1 MPALRCPMVRRPPP
15 RPSPTQPNQTPEWY
29 KDSPQ
34 AYDHRTA
41 KPRHLHAQGKQ
52 LQIYDD
58 TPPARQVAQEEPPQQ
73 EAQPYP
79 AQPYSNQPSPHV
91 QNVPRY
97 YGQPDPQ
104 AEAAPQPQQGYPQ
117 QGYPQQNY
125 PQQQQNDPQDY
136 ASQGAQDYPQ
146 DDYGPSAGQPGQP
159 TQQPLAPEQLE
170 QLVAPIALYPDQL
183 VAQILTAS
191 TYPAQIT
198 AADQMVRSMNGAP
211 PEQIAQSAGAQT
223 SWDPSIKALT
233 AFPQVLAM
241 LDGNLQWTA
250 GLGNAYYNQPQDV
263 LETIQVLRERA
274 QQSGNLQST
283 PQEQIVQQPNY
294 IQIQPADPQYI
305 YVPSYNPW
313 YVYGAPIAPYPTFA
327 FGTSGLYIG
336 GGVEYGLGFA
346 VAPFFRFPYFS
357 AWGCDWRG
365 GGVLFNHGS
374 YWSHSHEVH
383 DWGFA
388 HGGRRWDGGHGGSY
402 GGYGGR
408 ESARFGNYHNQPLD
422 VHNGNGF
429 NRSPMGRGFGGPQQ
443 PFAGR
448 PQQGFGHLEGG
459 GPMRPQAPGQQ
470 AYGRMPPAIGRPE
483 PFQGRM
489 QPYGGQPF
497 TGRPPMAGGPQN
509 FGGRPRTVPRPMPA
523 PSPMPPVRSSSPRC
537 RVPATA
543 TAATAA
549 MPIRARVP
557 WAAPLRLK
565 LGAPRSRTTRPAH
578 LAADQADGVLPV
590 RSSPAATP
598 STVAAATPSAA
609 APLRTAVV
617 AGTHSAAAP
626 PLMAAAVTLSA
637 VEAIPTAEV
646 AEATPM
652 AAEAGTP
659 PVAVTPAEATTASPC
674 MMRVPQVSR
683 IWRPGRDL
691 TTAIWPWHHHSVSAQ
706 CVIPNPRHE
715 RVAIPAAR
723 RNDPS
728 KSPLSAK

>member
-1 MPALRCPMVRRPPP
+1 MPDGATPPAEAQ
-15 RPSPTQPNQTPEWY
+15 PTQPNQTPEWY

-313 YVYGAPIAPYPTFA
+313 YVYGAPIAPYPSFA

-459 GPMRPQAPGQQ
+459 GPTRPQAPGQQ

-509 FGGRPRTVPRPMPA
+509 FGGRPLNGPQTYARPEPYAARPQQFAQMPRPGNGYSGYGGYAHPGQGSMGRPA
-523 PSPMPPVRSSSPRC
+523 PPE
-537 RVPATA
+537 AW
-543 TAATAA
+543 
-549 MPIRARVP
+549 RAP
-557 WAAPLRLK
+557 QQNY
-565 LGAPRSRTTRPAH
+565 APRAFSGGSSGWGTARP
-578 LAADQADGVLPV
+578 QQP
-590 RSSPAATP
+590 SSHAFYGGSGHAFSGGSP
-598 STVAAATPSAA
+598 SY
-609 APLRTAVV
+609 
-617 AGTHSAAAP
+617 GGG
-626 PLMAAAVTLSA
+626 AVTLSA

-659 PVAVTPAEATTASPC
+659 LVAVTPAAEATTASPC